1 MRPDFDALPI
11 YLEERE
17 GWAFGYSLTPETHD
31 CARWSGA
38 GVNVVHGVNPLDRFA
53 SQWTTRRGARRVL
66 ARHGGMAAAVNT
78 VMRSIDPVAA
88 RRGDVGMTAE
98 GQLVLFEGEGVVGL
112 AEGRGYRRLPR
123 EAAVAAWTV

>member
-1 MRPDFDALPI
+1 MSPDYGALPI

-17 GWAFGYSLTPETHD
+17 GWAFGYSRTPETHD

-38 GVNVVHGVNPLDRFA
+38 GVKAVHGVNPLDRFA
-53 SQWTTRRGARRVL
+53 SEWTTRRGAGRVL
-66 ARHGGMAAAVNT
+66 VRHGGMAAAVGT
-78 VMRSIDPVAA
+78 VMRMIDPVAA